1 MATSN
6 SDHDTELDYYEI
18 LQISSNAE
26 PDTIHRV
33 YRLLAQRFHP
43 DNKDTGNEARFRLIH
58 QAYLTLSDPELRAR
72 YDLMYHELRR
82 TRWRAVAAEA
92 RPENDFEVEQVTR
105 LTVLEV
111 LYAQRRAEMN
121 NPGIFVLDLEELTGR
136 AREHLEFTI
145 WYLAQKSYVK
155 RGDNSRVEITAEGVD
170 YLETNYLEGM
180 HQRRLRAPRS
190 EPQEPWRADPIEDP
204 PSEP

>member
-1 MATSN
+1 MPK
-6 SDHDTELDYYEI
+6 SDSGHDPNLDYYEI

-26 PDTIHRV
+26 PETIHRV

-43 DNKDTGNEARFRLIH
+43 DNNETGDEARFRLIH

-72 YDLMYHELRR
+72 YDVMYHELRR
-82 TRWRAVAAEA
+82 TRWRAAAAEA

-121 NPGIFVLDLEELTGR
+121 DPGIFILDLEELTGR

-145 WYLAQKSYVK
+145 WYLVQRQFVK
-155 RGDNSRVEITAEGVD
+155 RGDNSRVEITADGMD
-170 YLETNYLEGM
+170 YLEANYLDGM
-180 HQRRLRAPRS
+180 HQRRLRAPKP
-190 EPQEPWRADPIEDP
+190 EPSPEWSADPTMDP
-204 PSEP
+204 PSEA